1 MNEAAQNTSI
11 FEKVIMEIVRE
22 YFCDP
27 ETEDFLKP
35 YASKVLN
42 ARSGHILANIPQR
55 FGSGQPIP
63 ANELREI
70 VDALEES
77 GQMDT
82 LIFTKEV
89 SEALYEKTYKA
100 FGDSSSET
108 WQDLFAEIYP
118 NESFIQEIFVRLV
131 EKQEKIE
138 ITSAKQEKIKIN
150 SAKQLQDITGIT
162 HIYGY
167 WDAEKSETVPYEGKK
182 IATKKQA
189 QAEAYEQVEET
200 FTKAMQFRY
209 ERFLKERLR
218 NGDKYKDL
226 LEVNPSSF
234 YLPGDYKETAI
245 KRAVSQYFELWDT
258 SRLKPDFGSIADK
271 IDAPYSFVINASKQ
285 SFY

>member
-1 MNEAAQNTSI
+1 MNEATQNTSI
-11 FEKVIMEIVRE
+11 FEKVFMEIVRE
-22 YFCDP
+22 YFFDP
-27 ETEDFLKP
+27 ETEDFIKP
-35 YASKVLN
+35 YALKVLN
-42 ARSGHILANIPQR
+42 ARSGHILTNIPQR

-70 VDALEES
+70 MDALRES
-77 GQMDT
+77 GQIET

-100 FGDSSSET
+100 FIDSSPETET
-108 WQDLFAEIYP
+108 WQDLFTEISP
-118 NESFIQEIFVRLV
+118 DESFIHEIFVRLV
-131 EKQEKIE
+131 EEQEKIE
-138 ITSAKQEKIKIN
+138 IT

-167 WDAEKSETVPYEGKK
+167 WDAEKGETVPYEGKK
-182 IATKKQA
+182 IVTEKQA
-189 QAEAYEQVEET
+189 EVEAYEQVEET

-226 LEVNPSSF
+226 METNPNSF

-258 SRLKPDFGSIADK
+258 SRLKPDFGTIADR

>member
-1 MNEAAQNTSI
+1 MNEATQNTSI
-11 FEKVIMEIVRE
+11 FEKVLMEIVRE
-22 YFCDP
+22 YIFDP
-27 ETEDFLKP
+27 ETDDFIKP
-35 YASKVLN
+35 YALKVLN
-42 ARSGHILANIPQR
+42 ARSGHILTNIPQR

-70 VDALEES
+70 LDALQES

-100 FGDSSSET
+100 FIDSSTETET
-108 WQDLFAEIYP
+108 WQDLFTEISP
-118 NESFIQEIFVRLV
+118 DESFIHEIFVRLV
-131 EKQEKIE
+131 EEQEKIE
-138 ITSAKQEKIKIN
+138 IT

-167 WDAEKSETVPYEGKK
+167 WDAEKGETVPYEGKK
-182 IATKKQA
+182 IVAKKQA
-189 QAEAYEQVEET
+189 QDEAYEQVEET
-200 FTKAMQFRY
+200 FNRAMQFRY

-218 NGDKYKDL
+218 NGEKYKDL

-234 YLPGDYKETAI
+234 YLPEGYKETAI

>member
-1 MNEAAQNTSI
+1 MNEETKNISI
-11 FEKVIMEIVRE
+11 FDKVFMEIVRE
-22 YFCDP
+22 YFYDP
-27 ETEDFLKP
+27 ETEDFIKP
-35 YASKVLN
+35 YALKVLK
-42 ARSGHILANIPQR
+42 ARSGHILTNIPQR
-55 FGSGQPIP
+55 FGLGQPIP

-70 VDALEES
+70 MDALRES
-77 GQMDT
+77 GQMET

-100 FGDSSSET
+100 FRDSSSETET
-108 WQDLFAEIYP
+108 WQDLFTEIYP
-118 NESFIQEIFVRLV
+118 DESFIPEIFVRLV
-131 EKQEKIE
+131 EEQEKIE
-138 ITSAKQEKIKIN
+138 IT

-167 WDAEKSETVPYEGKK
+167 WDAEKGEAVPYEGKK
-182 IATKKQA
+182 IVTKKQA

-234 YLPGDYKETAI
+234 YLPEDYKETAI

-258 SRLKPDFGSIADK
+258 SRLKQDFGSIADK
-271 IDAPYSFVINASKQ
+271 IDAPYSFVIDASKQ

>member
-1 MNEAAQNTSI
+1 MNEAIQNTSI
-11 FEKVIMEIVRE
+11 FEKVFEEIMRE
-22 YFCDP
+22 YFFDP
-27 ETEDFLKP
+27 ETEDFIKP
-35 YASKVLN
+35 YALKVLN
-42 ARSGHILANIPQR
+42 ARSGHILNNLPKNLKPEMGFLIKQK
-55 FGSGQPIP
+55 
-63 ANELREI
+63 EI
-70 VDALEES
+70 MDAVKES
-77 GQMDT
+77 GQIET

-100 FGDSSSET
+100 FRESSLET
-108 WQDLFAEIYP
+108 WQNLFTEISP
-118 NESFIQEIFVRLV
+118 DESFIHEVFVRIV
-131 EKQEKIE
+131 EEQEKIE
-138 ITSAKQEKIKIN
+138 IT

-167 WDAEKSETVPYEGKK
+167 WDAEKGETVPYEGKK
-182 IATKKQA
+182 IVTKKQA

-218 NGDKYKDL
+218 SGDKYKDL
-226 LEVNPSSF
+226 METNPDSF

-271 IDAPYSFVINASKQ
+271 IDAPYSFVIEASKQ

>member
-11 FEKVIMEIVRE
+11 YEKVIMEMVRE
-22 YFCDP
+22 YFYDP
-27 ETEDFLKP
+27 ETEDFIKP
-35 YASKVLN
+35 YALKVLN
-42 ARSGHILANIPQR
+42 ARSGHILTNIPQR
-55 FGSGQPIP
+55 FGSGQLIP
-63 ANELREI
+63 ASEFREI
-70 VDALEES
+70 MDALKES
-77 GQMDT
+77 GQMET
-82 LIFTKEV
+82 LIFTKEI

-100 FGDSSSET
+100 FRDFLAET
-108 WQDLFAEIYP
+108 EAWQDLFTEIYTD
-118 NESFIQEIFVRLV
+118 ESFIHEIFVRLV
-131 EKQEKIE
+131 EEQEKIE
-138 ITSAKQEKIKIN
+138 IT

-167 WDAEKSETVPYEGKK
+167 WDAEKGETVPYEGKK
-182 IATKKQA
+182 IVTKKQA

-209 ERFLKERLR
+209 ERFLKERLG

-226 LEVNPSSF
+226 LDVNPSSF
-234 YLPGDYKETAI
+234 YLPEDYKETAI

-271 IDAPYSFVINASKQ
+271 IDAPYSFGIDASKQ

>member
-1 MNEAAQNTSI
+1 MNEATQNTSI
-11 FEKVIMEIVRE
+11 FEKVFMEIVRE
-22 YFCDP
+22 YFFDP
-27 ETEDFLKP
+27 ETEDFIKP
-35 YASKVLN
+35 FALKVLN
-42 ARSGHILANIPQR
+42 ARSGHILTNIPQR

-70 VDALEES
+70 MDALRES
-77 GQMDT
+77 GQIET

-100 FGDSSSET
+100 FIDSSPETET
-108 WQDLFAEIYP
+108 WQDLFTEISP
-118 NESFIQEIFVRLV
+118 DESFIHEIFVRLV
-131 EKQEKIE
+131 EEQEKIE
-138 ITSAKQEKIKIN
+138 IT

-167 WDAEKSETVPYEGKK
+167 WDAEKGETVPYEGKK
-182 IATKKQA
+182 IVTEKQA
-189 QAEAYEQVEET
+189 EVEAYEQVEET

-226 LEVNPSSF
+226 METNPNSF

-258 SRLKPDFGSIADK
+258 SRLKPDFGTIADR

>member
-1 MNEAAQNTSI
+1 MNEAAQNISI
-11 FEKVIMEIVRE
+11 FEKVVMEIVRE
-22 YFCDP
+22 YFFDP
-27 ETEDFLKP
+27 ETEDFIKP
-35 YASKVLN
+35 YALKVLN
-42 ARSGHILANIPQR
+42 ARSGHILTNIPQR

-63 ANELREI
+63 ASELTEI
-70 VDALEES
+70 VDALKES
-77 GQMDT
+77 GQMET

-100 FGDSSSET
+100 FRDSSSETET
-108 WQDLFAEIYP
+108 WQDLFTEISP
-118 NESFIQEIFVRLV
+118 NESFTHEIFVRLV
-131 EKQEKIE
+131 EEQEKIE
-138 ITSAKQEKIKIN
+138 IT

-167 WDAEKSETVPYEGKK
+167 WDAEKGETVPYEGKK
-182 IATKKQA
+182 IITKKQA
-189 QAEAYEQVEET
+189 QVEAYEQVEET

-218 NGDKYKDL
+218 NGEKYKDL

-234 YLPGDYKETAI
+234 YLPEDYKETAI

-258 SRLKPDFGSIADK
+258 SRLKPDFGSIADE

>member
-1 MNEAAQNTSI
+1 MNEETKNISI
-11 FEKVIMEIVRE
+11 FDKVFMEIVRE

-27 ETEDFLKP
+27 ETEDFIKP
-35 YASKVLN
+35 YALKVLK
-42 ARSGHILANIPQR
+42 ARSGHILTNIPQR

-63 ANELREI
+63 ASELTEI
-70 VDALEES
+70 VDALNAS
-77 GQMDT
+77 GQVET
-82 LIFTKEV
+82 LVFTEEV

-100 FGDSSSET
+100 FRDSSSET
-108 WQDLFAEIYP
+108 ETWQGLFTEIP
-118 NESFIQEIFVRLV
+118 PAESFIHEIFVRLV
-131 EKQEKIE
+131 EEQEKVE
-138 ITSAKQEKIKIN
+138 IT

-162 HIYGY
+162 PIYGY
-167 WDAEKSETVPYEGKK
+167 RDAEKGETVPSEGKK
-182 IATKKQA
+182 IVTKKQA

-234 YLPGDYKETAI
+234 YLPEDYKETAI

-258 SRLKPDFGSIADK
+258 SRLKPDFGSITDK

>member
-11 FEKVIMEIVRE
+11 FEKVVMEIIRE

-27 ETEDFLKP
+27 ETEDFIKP
-35 YASKVLN
+35 YALKVLN

-63 ANELREI
+63 ASELAGI
-70 VDALEES
+70 MDALKES
-77 GQMDT
+77 GQMET

-89 SEALYEKTYKA
+89 SEALYEKTYQA
-100 FGDSSSET
+100 FIDSAPETET
-108 WQDLFAEIYP
+108 WQDLFTEISP
-118 NESFIQEIFVRLV
+118 NENFTHEIFVRLV
-131 EKQEKIE
+131 EEQEKIE
-138 ITSAKQEKIKIN
+138 IT

-167 WDAEKSETVPYEGKK
+167 WDALKGETVPSEGKK
-182 IATKKQA
+182 IVTKKQA

-218 NGDKYKDL
+218 NGEKYKDL
-226 LEVNPSSF
+226 LDVNPSSF
-234 YLPGDYKETAI
+234 YLPEGYKETAI

-271 IDAPYSFVINASKQ
+271 INAPYSFVIDASKQ

>member
-1 MNEAAQNTSI
+1 MNEETKNTSI
-11 FEKVIMEIVRE
+11 FEKAIMEIVRE
-22 YFCDP
+22 YFFDP
-27 ETEDFLKP
+27 ETDDFIKP
-35 YASKVLN
+35 YAHKVLK
-42 ARSGHILANIPQR
+42 ARSGHILNNFSKR
-55 FGSGQPIP
+55 YSSGQPIP
-63 ANELREI
+63 PSELREI
-70 VDALEES
+70 IDAINES
-77 GQMDT
+77 GQMET

-89 SEALYEKTYKA
+89 SEALYERTYKA
-100 FGDSSSET
+100 FRDFYSSSETET
-108 WQDLFAEIYP
+108 WQDLFTEISP
-118 NESFIQEIFVRLV
+118 DESFIHEIFVRLV
-131 EKQEKIE
+131 EEQEKIE
-138 ITSAKQEKIKIN
+138 IT

-167 WDAEKSETVPYEGKK
+167 WDAEKGETVPYEPYEGKK
-182 IATKKQA
+182 IVTEKQA
-189 QAEAYEQVEET
+189 QVEAYEQVEET

-234 YLPGDYKETAI
+234 YLPDDYKETAI

-271 IDAPYSFVINASKQ
+271 INATYSFVIDASKQ